1 MPRRKAARGG
11 LTVPLHSLAL
21 DPPTPTVEEGAKE
34 AVTCLLA
41 VLARRRGMERR
52 EADEG
57 TWRELDLQ
65 PRGGDDVELVFRP
78 HVKGARPPTV
88 EEATAQGADP
98 RVSFELAVHPR
109 RRIPR
114 LDSGLCGSAK
124 LRVSLPVHGAGEL
137 RPGAVQGSSGGAGRG
152 AGEVGPVAAVLTR
165 GARPGAALMDPCG
178 GAGRRCPCGRRI
190 RAEAGGRNGSNG
202 GVGAPFSTC
211 RRRGRRGGLG
221 GVNSVE
227 GRSRGSAGLRF
238 FASGPYFS
246 SRGWNRGSAGGAL
259 THLHP

>member
-114 LDSGLCGSAK
+114 LDSGCAAPPSSAFPFPSTA
-124 LRVSLPVHGAGEL
+124 RA
-137 RPGAVQGSSGGAGRG
+137 SSGRARCRGAPAGRG
-152 AGEVGPVAAVLTR
+152 AG
-165 GARPGAALMDPCG
+165 
-178 GAGRRCPCGRRI
+178 
-190 RAEAGGRNGSNG
+190 
-202 GVGAPFSTC
+202 
-211 RRRGRRGGLG
+211 RGR
-221 GVNSVE
+221 S
-227 GRSRGSAGLRF
+227 GRSRRC
-238 FASGPYFS
+238 
-246 SRGWNRGSAGGAL
+246 
-259 THLHP
+259 